1 MDTAVETRAAAANEQ
16 LTFEG
21 FALAEAKAYL
31 SQIEILL
38 ERPLKP
44 HEEIVLEVRAR
55 NSFTGFDFDNKL
67 RKHILRPVSVTVVE
81 ED

>member
-1 MDTAVETRAAAANEQ
+1 MDTTVETRAAANEQ
-16 LTFEG
+16 LSFEG

-38 ERPLKP
+38 ERPLAP
-44 HEEIVLEVRAR
+44 HEEIVLEVRAT
-55 NSFTGFDFDNKL
+55 NALTAFDFDKKL
-67 RKHILRPVSVTVVE
+67 RKHILRPVNVTLVE

>member
-44 HEEIVLEVRAR
+44 LEEIVLEVRAR
-55 NSFTGFDFDNKL
+55 NSFTGFDFDKHL
-67 RKHILRPVSVTVVE
+67 RKHILRPLNVTVLE